1 MKKLFFVLGLSLMT
15 SGVFANENLE
25 EKNTKKEDSS
35 AAQVCCRRGASD
47 ASGQN
52 VSVRACVDG
61 TGDAQI
67 DMGNACTKALNA
79 AKATLTA
86 LQD

>member
-1 MKKLFFVLGLSLMT
+1 MKKLFFILSLSLMT
-15 SGVFANENLE
+15 SGVFANNQAE
-25 EKNTKKEDSS
+25 EKNTKKEDSTV
-35 AAQVCCRRGASD
+35 AQVCCRRGVSD
-47 ASGQN
+47 DSGQN

-79 AKATLTA
+79 AKDA
-86 LQD
+86 LAAIQ